1 MSGDFKILAIN
12 PGSTS
17 TKVALFEGERE
28 LWNITQRYDVNTLKA
43 FPNVM
48 AQEDFR
54 LSEIELVLKQQNTAL
69 EEIDAFVGRGGV
81 LRPIPGGTYA
91 VNEKMLDDL
100 RSCRYGAHASNLGAP
115 IAWRLASESGG
126 KPSFI
131 VDPVVVDELADIARI
146 SGLPEAPRRSI
157 FHALNQKFMA
167 RRLAAELGLDYE
179 NAKIIVTHMGGG
191 VSVGVHD
198 GGHVIDVN
206 NALEGDGPFTPE
218 RAGILPNCGFID
230 MCYSGSYTFEQ
241 VQRKIAGDGGMVA
254 HLGTNDL
261 REVERQIRSGDERA
275 RLVYEAMAYQIVR
288 AIGASATIVNGKVD
302 AILLTGGIAH
312 SKAFVELIK
321 DRVSFI
327 APVYV
332 RPGEE
337 EMQALVQGALR
348 VLRGVEAAK
357 EY

>member
-1 MSGDFKILAIN
+1 MSGDFKVLAIN

-28 LWNITQRYDVNTLKA
+28 LWNITQRYGVDTLKA

-54 LSEIELVLKQQNTAL
+54 LGEIELVLKQQNTAL

-115 IAWRLASESGG
+115 IAWRLASKSGD

-131 VDPVVVDELADIARI
+131 VDPVVVDELADIARV

-198 GGHVIDVN
+198 KGRVVDVY
-206 NALEGDGPFTPE
+206 NALEGDGPFAPE
-218 RAGILPNCGFID
+218 RAGILPNCGFVD
-230 MCYSGSYTFEQ
+230 MCYSGNYTFEQ
-241 VQRKIAGDGGMVA
+241 VQRRIAGEGGMVA
-254 HLGTNDL
+254 LLGTNDL
-261 REVERQIRSGDERA
+261 REVERRIRSGDEKA

-288 AIGASATIVNGKVD
+288 AIGASATVVNGEVD

-312 SKAFVELIK
+312 SEAFVELIK

-348 VLRGVEAAK
+348 VLRGVEEAK